1 MEWLKKQSLS
11 VRRHLSTAAVIA
23 TQVYNA
29 KIPEWNKLQVRYMKE
44 FDDQRKGR
52 KLTIKQKDQMPKG
65 GFDRIKKVI
74 STMKK
79 ELQHLK
85 NLDSVTDLVRYQDL
99 IILSLYYEYPLRL
112 DYATLKLDDTKS
124 GNCLVKNTKKPRG
137 WRIILRDF
145 KTVKSKGNQD
155 FKLGP
160 ANQRLLNK
168 FVPAVKKLT
177 THGFLLTN
185 SRGQKMTKQV
195 LSKRLMQITS
205 KRIGK
210 AFSVQLLRI
219 LYAMRNR
226 DVIESAKEVSDKLLH
241 SAKQSLQ
248 YAKKD

>member
-1 MEWLKKQSLS
+1 
-11 VRRHLSTAAVIA
+11 
-23 TQVYNA
+23 
-29 KIPEWNKLQVRYMKE
+29 
-44 FDDQRKGR
+44 
-52 KLTIKQKDQMPKG
+52 
-65 GFDRIKKVI
+65 
-74 STMKK
+74 MKK